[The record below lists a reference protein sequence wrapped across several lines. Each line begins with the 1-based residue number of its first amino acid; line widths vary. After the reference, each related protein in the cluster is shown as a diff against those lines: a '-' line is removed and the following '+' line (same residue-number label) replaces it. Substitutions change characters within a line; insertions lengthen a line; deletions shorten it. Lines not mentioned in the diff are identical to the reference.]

1 MKIENKTKMGGYLAV
16 AAGASCIG
24 GNAIGATVFIPADN
38 PGVNYGF
45 YPSAS
50 DLYPDSNG
58 YFSEGYISYP
68 APPGATSKG
77 RGVIVTPYGSIG
89 NFVGQFVRSTG
100 LGPYGYAST
109 QVSNSVTAVS
119 QFFYPVITD
128 QSSRITHNGI
138 IEGSDNYISF
148 DADGDGVVD
157 TVIQIDT
164 LANGS
169 GEFNTGIGI
178 AAIVSNN
185 ALIPFNGFTGPGNGQ
200 ELTVAEAVA
209 AIAAADAIPEVS
221 SLALLALG
229 SVGLVARRRRTAA

>member
-1 MKIENKTKMGGYLAV
+1 MGGYLAV

-24 GNAIGATVFIPADN
+24 GNAIATTVFIGDDILGRN
-38 PGVNYGF
+38 LGF
-45 YPSAS
+45 NTGGSE
-50 DLYPDSNG
+50 LLPDSNG
-58 YFSEGYISYP
+58 YISEGYNSYP
-68 APPGATSKG
+68 LPPGALVKS
-77 RGVIVTPYGSIG
+77 RGGVYVDYGYNGYLG

-100 LGPYGYAST
+100 LGPYGYVST
-109 QVSNSVTAVS
+109 QVSNSVAAVS

-128 QSSRITHNGI
+128 QSSRLTHNGI

-164 LANGS
+164 LANGG
-169 GEFNTGIGI
+169 GEFSTIIGI

-185 ALIPFNGFTGPGNGQ
+185 ALTPFNGFTGPGNGQ